1 MQIESIFLQKKIYL
15 LMGVPSDSDQA
26 KTYKKAMI
34 VDDDDVDRFIT
45 ERIIFEAKL
54 AEKVITRTNVDDAI
68 DYIQVALNNFRDNL
82 PDIIFLSKQLTGKT
96 GCDFITEYS
105 KMDEFIKSNCR
116 IILLVNSI
124 KRELDNDDMTKLKEL
139 NILVYEKP
147 LYVETA
153 RQIRLVP

>member
-1 MQIESIFLQKKIYL
+1 
-15 LMGVPSDSDQA
+15 MGDSSVPDQSR
-26 KTYKKAMI
+26 TYKKAMI

-68 DYIQVALNNFRDNL
+68 DYINVAIENFRENL
-82 PDIIFLSKQLTGKT
+82 PDIIFLNMKLSGRS

-105 KMDEFIKSNCR
+105 MMNEYVKSNCR
-116 IILLVNSI
+116 IVLLVNSI
-124 KRELDNDDMTKLKEL
+124 KRELNNDDMEKLKSL

-147 LYVETA
+147 IYVETA
-153 RQIRLVP
+153 RQIKLV